1 MRGQSFTHSAG
12 SRLTTASGARD
23 KYPKL
28 TPRSELQISCSLRD
42 FEFELLDRN
51 MDLVDDNYKPLS
63 DENERP
69 RVLKELI
76 SERESEL
83 TGLLQELRGR
93 LERTHSTALSPE
105 LTELLQ
111 ELRVRPKGTHSKAHL
126 RKWTVLLQK
135 LWGRLGGLLPT
146 TKKREAS

>member
-1 MRGQSFTHSAG
+1 
-12 SRLTTASGARD
+12 
-23 KYPKL
+23 
-28 TPRSELQISCSLRD
+28 
-42 FEFELLDRN
+42 